1 MRIEL
6 VIFDCDGV
14 LVDSE
19 PIANR
24 VLAEQLHRIGVAL
37 PVSEVMRRF
46 VGKTRDQC
54 LALAAEI
61 RGSALPLQFGA
72 EWDAALFDALRKEVK
87 PVAGV
92 PEVLRDLAIPY
103 CVASNGMPDRVRVT
117 LESAGVLQ
125 YFDDR
130 VFTSSEVTHPKP
142 APDLFL
148 HAAASM
154 RASPAACVVI
164 EDTPTGVK
172 AARTAGMRVLG
183 YIGGSASDA
192 AALERNGAVIFDD
205 MSRLPGLLQQHERRS
220 DFPWSS

>member
-19 PIANR
+19 PIMNR
-24 VLAEQLHRIGVAL
+24 VFAEQLQGIGLAL

-61 RGSALPLQFGA
+61 RGSELPRRFGA
-72 EWDAALFDALRKEVK
+72 DWDAAAFDALRKEAR

-117 LESAGVLQ
+117 LASAGVLP
-125 YFDDR
+125 YFEGR
-130 VFTSSEVTHPKP
+130 IFTSSDVANPKP

-154 RASPAACVVI
+154 KVAPAACVVI
-164 EDTPTGVK
+164 EDTPTGVRG
-172 AARTAGMRVLG
+172 ARAAGMRVLG

-192 AALERNGAVIFDD
+192 HALERSGATVVFDD
-205 MSRLPGLLQQHERRS
+205 MSELPALLRAEQERS
-220 DFPWSS
+220 DVR

>member
-19 PIANR
+19 PIMNR
-24 VLAEQLHRIGVAL
+24 ALAEQLHKIGLAL
-37 PVSEVMRRF
+37 PVSDVMRRF
-46 VGKTRDQC
+46 VGKTREEC

-61 RGSALPLQFGA
+61 GGRELPRRFGA
-72 EWDAALFDALRKEVK
+72 DWDAAAFDALRKEVK

-103 CVASNGMPDRVRVT
+103 CVASNGMPDRVRIT
-117 LESAGVLQ
+117 LDSAGVLR
-125 YFDDR
+125 YFEGR
-130 VFTSSEVTHPKP
+130 IFTSSEVANPKP

-154 RASPAACVVI
+154 KATPAACVVI
-164 EDTPTGVK
+164 EDTATGVK
-172 AARTAGMRVLG
+172 AARAAGMRVLG
-183 YIGGSASDA
+183 YIGGTSADA
-192 AALERNGAVIFDD
+192 GALERNGAVVFDD
-205 MSRLPGLLQQHERRS
+205 MSRLPGLLREHEQRS
-220 DFPWSS
+220 EIP

>member
-1 MRIEL
+1 MRVEL

-14 LVDSE
+14 LADSE

-61 RGSALPLQFGA
+61 TGRELPRQFGA
-72 EWDAALFDALRKEVK
+72 DWDAALFDALRKEVK

-92 PEVLRDLAIPY
+92 SDVLRDLAIPY

-117 LESAGVLQ
+117 LDSAGLLR
-125 YFDDR
+125 YFDGR
-130 VFTSSEVTHPKP
+130 IFTSSEVASPKP

-154 RASPAACVVI
+154 KAAPAGCVVI
-164 EDTPTGVK
+164 EDTPSGVK
-172 AARTAGMRVLG
+172 AARAAGMRVFG
-183 YIGGSASDA
+183 YIGGSASEA
-192 AALERNGAVIFDD
+192 AALERNGAVVFDD
-205 MSRLPGLLQQHERRS
+205 MSRLPGLLQQHQQRS
-220 DFPWSS
+220 DIR

>member
-1 MRIEL
+1 VKIEL

-19 PIANR
+19 PIMNR
-24 VLAEQLHRIGVAL
+24 VFAEQLHKIGLAL
-37 PVSEVMRRF
+37 PVSEVVRRF

-54 LALAAEI
+54 IALAAEI
-61 RGSALPLQFGA
+61 RGSELPRRFGA
-72 EWDAALFDALRKEVK
+72 DWDAAAFDALRKEVK

-103 CVASNGMPDRVRVT
+103 CAASNGMPDRVRVT
-117 LESAGVLQ
+117 LAAAGLLP
-125 YFDDR
+125 YFEDR
-130 VFTSSEVTHPKP
+130 IFTSSDVANPKP

-154 RASPAACVVI
+154 KAAPAGCVVI
-164 EDTPTGVK
+164 EDTPTGVM
-172 AARTAGMRVLG
+172 AARAAGMRAFG

-192 AALERNGAVIFDD
+192 HELERSGATVVFDD
-205 MSRLPGLLQQHERRS
+205 MSRLPGLLQEHEQRS
-220 DFPWSS
+220 DIP

>member
-19 PIANR
+19 PIMNR
-24 VLAEQLHRIGVAL
+24 VFAEQLQKVGLAL

-46 VGKTRDQC
+46 VGKTREQC

-61 RGSALPLQFGA
+61 RGAELPRRFGA
-72 EWDAALFDALRKEVK
+72 DWDAAAFDALRKEVK

-92 PEVLRDLAIPY
+92 PEVLQDLAIPY

-117 LESAGVLQ
+117 LDSAGLLR
-125 YFDDR
+125 YFEGR
-130 VFTSSEVTHPKP
+130 IFTSSEVANPKP

-154 RASPAACVVI
+154 KAAPAACLVI
-164 EDTPTGVK
+164 EDTTTGVR
-172 AARTAGMRVLG
+172 AARAAGMRVLG
-183 YIGGSASDA
+183 YIGGSAADA
-192 AALERNGAVIFDD
+192 AALERNGAVVFDD
-205 MSRLPGLLQQHERRS
+205 MSRLPRLLQEHEQRS
-220 DFPWSS
+220 DIP

>member
-1 MRIEL
+1 MNIEL

-24 VLAEQLHRIGVAL
+24 VLAEKLHEIGVAL

-54 LALAAEI
+54 LVLAAEI
-61 RGSALPLQFGA
+61 RGAALPSGFGA
-72 EWDAALFDALRKEVK
+72 DWDAALFDALRKEVK
-87 PVAGV
+87 PVTGV

-103 CVASNGMPDRVRVT
+103 CVASNGMPDRIRVT
-117 LESAGVLQ
+117 LDSAGLLR
-125 YFDDR
+125 YFDGR
-130 VFTSSEVTHPKP
+130 IFTSSEVASPKP

-148 HAAASM
+148 HAAATM
-154 RASPAACVVI
+154 QAAPAGCVVI
-164 EDTPTGVK
+164 EDTSTGVM
-172 AARTAGMRVLG
+172 AARAAGMRVFG

-192 AALERNGAVIFDD
+192 AALERNGAVVFDD
-205 MSRLPGLLQQHERRS
+205 MSRLPGLLQQYEQRS
-220 DFPWSS
+220 DIP

>member
-24 VLAEQLHRIGVAL
+24 VLAEQLHEIGVAL

-46 VGKTRDQC
+46 VGKTRGQC

-61 RGSALPLQFGA
+61 RGAELPSRFGA
-72 EWDAALFDALRKEVK
+72 DWDAALFDALRKEVK

-92 PEVLRDLAIPY
+92 PEVLRDLTIPY
-103 CVASNGMPDRVRVT
+103 CVASNGMPDRIRVT
-117 LESAGVLQ
+117 LASAGLLR
-125 YFDDR
+125 YFDGR
-130 VFTSSEVTHPKP
+130 IYTSSDVANPKP

-148 HAAASM
+148 HAAAAM
-154 RASPAACVVI
+154 KAAPAACVVI

-172 AARTAGMRVLG
+172 AARAAGMRVLG

-192 AALERNGAVIFDD
+192 ASLERNGAVVFDD
-205 MSRLPGLLQQHERRS
+205 MSRLPGLLQQHEQRS
-220 DFPWSS
+220 DSA

>member
-1 MRIEL
+1 MGLEL

-24 VLAEQLHRIGVAL
+24 VLAEQLHRVGVAL

-46 VGKTRDQC
+46 VGKTREQC

-61 RGSALPLQFGA
+61 RGRELPRRFGA
-72 EWDAALFDALRKEVK
+72 DWDAALFDALRKEAK

-92 PEVLRDLAIPY
+92 PEVLRGLAIPC

-117 LESAGVLQ
+117 LDSAGVLR
-125 YFDDR
+125 YFEGR
-130 VFTSSEVTHPKP
+130 IFTSSEVANPKP

-154 RASPAACVVI
+154 KAAPAACVVI
-164 EDTPTGVK
+164 EDTPAGVR
-172 AARTAGMRVLG
+172 AARAAGMRVLG
-183 YIGGSASDA
+183 YIGGSASDPA
-192 AALERNGAVIFDD
+192 VLERNGAVVFDD
-205 MSRLPGLLQQHERRS
+205 MSRLPGLLQQHEQRS
-220 DFPWSS
+220 DIS